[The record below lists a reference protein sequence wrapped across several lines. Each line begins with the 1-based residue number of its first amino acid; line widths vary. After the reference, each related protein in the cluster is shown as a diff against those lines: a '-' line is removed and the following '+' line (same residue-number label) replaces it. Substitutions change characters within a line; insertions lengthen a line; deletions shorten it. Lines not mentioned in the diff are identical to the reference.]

1 MVEERGCVF
10 WAYLQRAASLPPLRP
25 ATPRPMSEPV
35 SCAAQIHQVLP
46 SGVGGSRGVYQAS
59 LSCVAPWHHGG
70 IPKLEPRAT
79 GLGSYV
85 STAMVALA
93 CTNEWLFPSDPTRMA
108 PWHHGTM
115 AASPNSNLA
124 RRVSGLMSPQLWSL
138 LRERLS
144 GCSRVTQPVW
154 HHGTMAASP
163 NSALAR
169 RVAGLDST
177 TLVALACTSEW
188 LVLSGPFTFRFL
200 LLTFY

>member
-1 MVEERGCVF
+1 MGPDGRREGGCM
-10 WAYLQRAASLPPLRP
+10 YCGRKPDPQRAASVPPLRP

-85 STAMVALA
+85 STVMVALA
-93 CTNEWLFPSDPTRMA
+93 CTSEWFFSSAPTRMA

-124 RRVSGLMSPQLWSL
+124 RREWVSCLHN
-138 LRERLS
+138 S
-144 GCSRVTQPVW
+144 GRSCV
-154 HHGTMAASP
+154 
-163 NSALAR
+163 N
-169 RVAGLDST
+169 D
-177 TLVALACTSEW
+177 
-188 LVLSGPFTFRFL
+188 
-200 LLTFY
+200 